1 MAKGWGWVES
11 KGPQAMT
18 RVIEKDLLVRANDAL
33 LRTAVVG
40 GMAACAVAASIYDV
54 ATWLRAW

>member
-1 MAKGWGWVES
+1 
-11 KGPQAMT
+11 MT
-18 RVIEKDLLVRANDAL
+18 RVIEKDLLLRANDAL

-54 ATWLRAW
+54 ATWLRVW